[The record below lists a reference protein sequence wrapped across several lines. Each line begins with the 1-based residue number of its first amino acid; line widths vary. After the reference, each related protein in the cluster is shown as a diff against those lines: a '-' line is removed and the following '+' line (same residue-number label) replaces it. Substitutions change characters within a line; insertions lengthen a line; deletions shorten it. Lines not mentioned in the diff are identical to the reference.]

1 MTESNYDSSASGYVT
16 EPFEGLN
23 RTFTDVQTLRTSEV
37 NVVAKGKRYGR
48 WWLLK
53 GLRREVAGEAG
64 YRQRLRKEL
73 EVLMQM
79 QHPNIVSAV
88 GMETVGELGECIV
101 MEFVDGM
108 TLKEWLQGATT
119 QRQRRKVAYE
129 LTEAVGY
136 VYAKGI
142 VHRDL
147 KPENILITAN
157 GESVKL
163 VDFGLADAD
172 SYAILKQP
180 AGTLRYMS
188 PEQMQTAVAD
198 VRNDIYSLGVV
209 FGEMKLGYG
218 RMVRRCLLPLELR
231 YQNVAELQAAMRAYG
246 SRRTKA
252 VVVGFVLLALL
263 LMGLVGVQTMRLQG
277 FASQAAESRAE
288 QTRLNA
294 TVSLLTDS
302 LERVAT
308 LHRQLADEQELQHTK
323 RQRVE
328 EAVSRGKNE
337 IEKVIK
343 AAGLKQHFDTVSSLV
358 YLNDELF
365 VGTLSTADTV
375 RRTYIKRIAA
385 EHTESE
391 LSEINNRLTDYQGE
405 RAKSFVKRYNQI
417 KAEYDRQIMQ
427 GD

>member
-1 MTESNYDSSASGYVT
+1 MTESNYDSSASGYVA
-16 EPFEGLN
+16 EPFEGLS
-23 RTFTDVQTLRTSEV
+23 RTFTDVQVLRTSEV

-53 GLRREVAGEAG
+53 GLRWEVAGEAG

-88 GMETVGELGECIV
+88 GMEAVSELGECIV
-101 MEFVDGM
+101 MEFVDGV

-129 LTEAVGY
+129 LTEVVEY
-136 VYAKGI
+136 IHTKGI

-147 KPENILITAN
+147 KPENILITTN

-172 SYAILKQP
+172 CYAILKQP

-198 VRNDIYSLGVV
+198 VRNDIYSLGII
-209 FGEMKLGYG
+209 FGEMKLGY
-218 RMVRRCLLPLELR
+218 VRIVKKCLLPLEQR
-231 YQNVAELQAAMRAYG
+231 YQNVALLQTAIQAYDK
-246 SRRTKA
+246 RRIRTA
-252 VVVGFVLLALL
+252 IAGLALL
-263 LMGLVGVQTMRLQG
+263 AVLLVGLVGVQTMRLQG

-302 LERVAT
+302 LDRVAT
-308 LHRQLADEQELQHTK
+308 LHRQLAGEQEQQRTK

-328 EAVSRGKNE
+328 DAVSRGKDE
-337 IEKVIK
+337 IEKVVK
-343 AAGLKQHFDTVSSLV
+343 AAGLKQHFDTVSNLM
-358 YLNDELF
+358 YLDEELF
-365 VGTLSTADTV
+365 FGTLLTADTV
-375 RRTYIKRIAA
+375 RRTYVKRIAA
-385 EHTESE
+385 EYTESE

-417 KAEYDRQIMQ
+417 KAEYDRKIMQ
-427 GD
+427 GN